1 LEGTLRILI
10 FLTLIASLVSCSKI
24 RSFEEA
30 SQTKSEI
37 DPLFEAKNINQ
48 KFNGDSV
55 KVKLIVPLSKNTMGH
70 YSIKDL
76 LSPTCDKDDKNYEKC
91 LVKLEKYYEKVN
103 MPEEEKSFMQRFA
116 EGAKFD
122 LFNFFVKM
130 GVSSKLRYSFDYPFH
145 DIDPKFIKNA
155 NVSRIFFALEECDKE
170 DIECQQRQEEKPL
183 TFDFLDKFF
192 LNISPISEEKSL
204 EYLATEG
211 GLSKLDKLDKE
222 QFNRYADRA
231 FGEQVRE
238 LKDTVDKDGN
248 VSDDLFYNIN
258 IARFDNSKKNKK
270 KRTKRSEAN
279 NIRANGKTFIYTLE
293 ENNIREAKAF
303 FSSSL
308 FDGVV
313 KDVTLI
319 STSLYVDL
327 YGAPLKEKFFEIID
341 QNVTDLRNIGV
352 IDFKGCTSES
362 CTNLE
367 VNRVDLLPLLKKS
380 PHLRFDT
387 YVSIKQLDYNDFI
400 YSGYI
405 EISVEL
411 DLPY

>member
-1 LEGTLRILI
+1 MI
-10 FLTLIASLVSCSKI
+10 
-24 RSFEEA
+24 
-30 SQTKSEI
+30 
-37 DPLFEAKNINQ
+37 INH
-48 KFNGDSV
+48 
-55 KVKLIVPLSKNTMGH
+55 T
-70 YSIKDL
+70 
-76 LSPTCDKDDKNYEKC
+76 
-91 LVKLEKYYEKVN
+91 
-103 MPEEEKSFMQRFA
+103 
-116 EGAKFD
+116 
-122 LFNFFVKM
+122 
-130 GVSSKLRYSFDYPFH
+130 
-145 DIDPKFIKNA
+145 
-155 NVSRIFFALEECDKE
+155 
-170 DIECQQRQEEKPL
+170 
-183 TFDFLDKFF
+183 
-192 LNISPISEEKSL
+192 
-204 EYLATEG
+204 
-211 GLSKLDKLDKE
+211 
-222 QFNRYADRA
+222 
-231 FGEQVRE
+231 
-238 LKDTVDKDGN
+238 
-248 VSDDLFYNIN
+248 
-258 IARFDNSKKNKK
+258 
-270 KRTKRSEAN
+270 
-279 NIRANGKTFIYTLE
+279 KTFIYTLE

-387 YVSIKQLDYNDFI
+387 YVSIKHLDYNDFR